1 MKLVQI
7 EEQITEA
14 RVEEIKKAV
23 AGKEMTKGAAIREM
37 FVGGMET
44 KDIATAL
51 GIRYNHAYNV
61 IKNEVLIHG
70 LEVETESRNG
80 SNSKKAQII
89 ASLEAGMSMKD
100 VAAEQKCMYNYVW
113 QVAKAA
119 GLTGKKDEVVAEVA
133 TEEPKQGRKGRGKK
147 TTAETVAE
155 TVAM

>member
-14 RVEEIKKAV
+14 RVEEIKAAV
-23 AGKEMTKGAAIREM
+23 ANKTMTKGAAIREM

-44 KDIATAL
+44 KDIANKL

-70 LEVETESRNG
+70 LEVETESRG
-80 SNSKKAQII
+80 GENSKKAQII
-89 ASLEAGMSMKD
+89 QGLQDGKSIKE
-100 VAAEQKCMYNYVW
+100 VAAELKCMYNYVW
-113 QVAKAA
+113 QVGKAA
-119 GLTGKKDEVVAEVA
+119 GLTGKKTEEA
-133 TEEPKQGRKGRGKK
+133 TAEEPKQGKKGRSKK
-147 TTAETVAE
+147 QELD